1 MSLFIR
7 DESDDDDLVLELSNQ
22 GHERPSLDENRNTL
36 QDQEDALY
44 PLILNDNYDNM
55 KPNIEEIR
63 PVDLQL
69 LLPLPFQHRIVE
81 DLLVSEDCLLI
92 LGQGLGLEPIVAN
105 LLHILATPTVIDGQN
120 KRSLVLVLNAS
131 EEDNDKIQEEL
142 LELSWSVE
150 DEEDMPK
157 NADTNTESSDA
168 EQTKLKNG
176 QRPFSVVTAET
187 LTVERRRQLY
197 LRGGIV
203 SVTSRILIVDLLSG
217 VIHPNNITGLLILH
231 VESLNNFSNESFI
244 TDMYRATNKWG
255 FIKAVSDQP
264 EAFMTEFSPLKRK
277 LRDLHLKR
285 TLIWPRF
292 HVDISSSL
300 NLKRDN
306 KVIEVKV
313 SLTNSMSQI
322 QFGLFE
328 CLKKCIEELNRKNS
342 SLALESWNAD
352 NCLNPNFLRS
362 IHAVLSPNWHRI
374 SFESKQLVK
383 DIGTLKKLLHALIS
397 YDAVDFYEIIQ
408 MILDAN
414 KPSVTRKYSE
424 SPWLMAEESQA
435 VISYA
440 KKRVFQEGNYEL
452 EELPKWEQL
461 TAILEDID
469 LEQANSAAPG
479 GPTLIICSEDRTC
492 RQLRKIISY
501 SDRKE
506 GSRKFL
512 LRKLRGYMDRREAL
526 KKTAKDASEYSQK
539 EGDPGQLAVSKT
551 FAKEEIN
558 SNRRRTRGAA
568 AVAAVTRLKTASN
581 GRGEEI
587 GSLMNIGEIEEH
599 LTKLADSTEDQMAEG
614 IDLDEV
620 LDLDD
625 EKYEDHILT
634 EEPDEIRPPQVSGMP
649 NTENIWSYDDALFE
663 YIERND
669 QIVIEKFYNRTN
681 DLLLQEIMPSHI
693 VMYEPDLSFIRRVE
707 MFKALHKDLP
717 LKIYF
722 MYYGDSVEEQSH
734 LAAIKKEKDAFTKMI
749 REHTNLAE
757 HFEVDEDLS
766 RYKNLTQR
774 KLLLSQ
780 QLRNSRMA
788 GGQKAFEALTNDVV
802 IVDMREFRAPLPG
815 LLYRYGVRVIP
826 CMLTVGDYII
836 SPQICLER
844 KSVPDLIGS
853 FKNGRLDE
861 QCKNMSKH
869 YEYPTLLIEF
879 DDIDSFS
886 LEPFSERKFGSIS
899 STAHP
904 IGGKLMQDEIQM
916 QLAQLVLKFPSLR
929 ILWSSSPLQTVNLI
943 LDLKQGRE
951 QPDPTTSVNIGLKTK
966 ASKERVTEDSSLKL
980 KELLGIPGFSNIDY
994 YNVTKRV
1001 KNFKTLRKLNK
1012 VQLTDLVNDED
1023 LADRILN
1030 YVAMEIEEDPGIL
1043 T

>member
-1 MSLFIR
+1 MSLFIQ
-7 DESDDDDLVLELSNQ
+7 DESEDEDLVLELSKQ
-22 GHERPSLDENRNTL
+22 DQDSGFPGENSSTPKN
-36 QDQEDALY
+36 QEDALY
-44 PLILNDNYDNM
+44 PLIMNDSHANM
-55 KPNIEEIR
+55 KPDIEEIR

-69 LLPLPFQHRIVE
+69 SLPLHFQQQIVE

-92 LGQGLGLEPIVAN
+92 LGEGLGLEPIVAN
-105 LLHILATPTVIDGQN
+105 LLHILATPTVIDGQD
-120 KRSLVLVLNAS
+120 KRSLVLLLNATD
-131 EEDNDKIQEEL
+131 EDNDKIQEEL
-142 LELSWSVE
+142 LELSWSI
-150 DEEDMPK
+150 EEEPVHE
-157 NADTNTESSDA
+157 NADTSESVET
-168 EQTKLKNG
+168 EQTEPKSG
-176 QRPFSVVTAET
+176 QRPFSVVTADT
-187 LTVERRRQLY
+187 LTVDRRRRLY
-197 LRGGIV
+197 LHGGIV

-217 VIHPNNITGLLILH
+217 IIHPNNITGLVILH

-264 EAFMTEFSPLKRK
+264 EAFMSEFSPLRRK
-277 LRDLHLKR
+277 LRDLHLRR
-285 TLIWPRF
+285 TLLWPRF
-292 HVDISSSL
+292 HVDVSSSL
-300 NLKRDN
+300 NLRNEN

-328 CLKKCIEELNRKNS
+328 CLKKCIEELNRKNP

-352 NCLNPNFLRS
+352 NCLHSNFLRS
-362 IHAVLSPNWHRI
+362 IHTVLSPNWHRI

-435 VISYA
+435 VLSYA
-440 KKRVFQEGNYEL
+440 KKRVFQDGNYEL

-461 TAILEDID
+461 TAILEDI
-469 LEQANSAAPG
+469 AAEKGRSTVPN

-492 RQLRKIISY
+492 RQLRKIITY
-501 SDRKE
+501 SERKE
-506 GSRKFL
+506 GARKYL
-512 LRKLRGYMDRREAL
+512 LRKLRGYMERRDAL
-526 KKTAKDASEYSQK
+526 KRAAKDVSDYSQK
-539 EGDPGQLAVSKT
+539 QGDTGELAVSKT

-558 SNRRRTRGAA
+558 SKRRRTRGAA
-568 AVAAVTRLKTASN
+568 AVAAVTRLKTASTS
-581 GRGEEI
+581 GGEDIDSIMTIHEIEGHLTEIIEGTDDQLIETGDLEEI
-587 GSLMNIGEIEEH
+587 LDNDEGADIYNDIPTTEIDDVPFSQAPSMVESESVWA
-599 LTKLADSTEDQMAEG
+599 KSDS
-614 IDLDEV
+614 
-620 LDLDD
+620 
-625 EKYEDHILT
+625 
-634 EEPDEIRPPQVSGMP
+634 
-649 NTENIWSYDDALFE
+649 LFE
-663 YIERND
+663 YIDRSE
-669 QIVIEKFYNRTN
+669 QIVIEKFYNKTN
-681 DLLLQEIMPSHI
+681 DLLLQEVMPSHI
-693 VMYEPDLSFIRRVE
+693 IMYEPDLSFIRRVE
-707 MFKALHKDLP
+707 MYKALHKDLP

-749 REHTNLAE
+749 REHTNLAQ

-780 QLRNSRMA
+780 SLRSSRIA
-788 GGQKAFEALTNDVV
+788 GGQKALESLTNDVV
-802 IVDMREFRAPLPG
+802 VVDMREFRAPLPG

-826 CMLTVGDYII
+826 CMLTVGDYIL
-836 SPQICLER
+836 SPQICVER

-853 FKNGRLDE
+853 FKNGRLSE
-861 QCKNMSKH
+861 QCKKMLKH

-886 LEPFSERKFGSIS
+886 LEPFSERRYGSTS
-899 STAHP
+899 SNAHP

-943 LDLKQGRE
+943 LDLKVGRE
-951 QPDPTTSVNIGLKTK
+951 QPDPTTSVNIGLERKATKTK
-966 ASKERVTEDSSLKL
+966 STLDSISKLR
-980 KELLGIPGFSNIDY
+980 ELLGIPGFSNIDY

-1001 KNFKTLRKLNK
+1001 KNFESLKKLNK
-1012 VQLTDLVNDED
+1012 VQLTDLVNDAD

-1030 YVAMEIEEDPGIL
+1030 YIAMEAEEDSDDII
-1043 T
+1043 

>member
-7 DESDDDDLVLELSNQ
+7 DESDEDDLVLELSK
-22 GHERPSLDENRNTL
+22 
-36 QDQEDALY
+36 QDQERPFTDENGNTIQHQEDTLY

-150 DEEDMPK
+150 DEEVTE
-157 NADTNTESSDA
+157 NAETNNEGLDTEHTR
-168 EQTKLKNG
+168 LKNG

-187 LTVERRRQLY
+187 LTVERRRRLY

-217 VIHPNNITGLLILH
+217 VIHPNNITGLVILH
-231 VESLNNFSNESFI
+231 VENLDNFSNESFI

-264 EAFMTEFSPLKRK
+264 ESFMTEFSPLKRK

-285 TLIWPRF
+285 TLLWPRF

-300 NLKRDN
+300 NLKKDN

-328 CLKKCIEELNRKNS
+328 CLKKCIDELNRKNS

-469 LEQANSAAPG
+469 IEQASTSAPT

-506 GSRKFL
+506 GSRKYL
-512 LRKLRGYMDRREAL
+512 LRKLRGYMDRRDAL

-551 FAKEEIN
+551 FAKEEVN
-558 SNRRRTRGAA
+558 SNRRRARGAA
-568 AVAAVTRLKTASN
+568 AVAAVTRMKTASA

-587 GSLMNIGEIEEH
+587 DNIMTIGEIEEH
-599 LTKLADSTEDQMAEG
+599 LTQLVDGTDDQLTES
-614 IDLDEV
+614 IDLEEAIDLEDGDLQEHLSKEESDDV
-620 LDLDD
+620 LSSRF
-625 EKYEDHILT
+625 
-634 EEPDEIRPPQVSGMP
+634 PGMAQS
-649 NTENIWSYDDALFE
+649 ESVWAKDDAFFE
-663 YIERND
+663 YIERSE

-774 KLLLSQ
+774 KLLLTQ
-780 QLRNSRMA
+780 QLRSSRVA

-826 CMLTVGDYII
+826 CMLTVGDYIL
-836 SPQICLER
+836 SPQICVER

-886 LEPFSERKFGSIS
+886 LEPFSERRYGSVS
-899 STAHP
+899 SNAHP
-904 IGGKLMQDEIQM
+904 IGGKLMQDEIEM

-929 ILWSSSPLQTVNLI
+929 ILWSSSPLQTVNLV

-951 QPDPTTSVNIGLKTK
+951 QPDPTTAVNVGLKTK
-966 ASKERVTEDSSLKL
+966 ANKAGSNEDSSRGL

-1001 KNFKTLRKLNK
+1001 KSFKALKKLNK
-1012 VQLTDLVNDED
+1012 VQLTDLVNDGD
-1023 LADRILN
+1023 LADRILD
-1030 YVAMEIEEDPGIL
+1030 YIAMEVEEDPESQR
-1043 T
+1043 